1 MGIPLKEEVRI
12 FVFGK
17 LSKCLLWK
25 VRVRLGGTGKKVCH
39 FPQMGPSLR
48 RVGKNITNMCPPLV
62 KACFSFS
69 EVFSW
74 EQSGNIAAARIWG
87 VVYVALGTNRCC
99 QIWHLDPNRVCTY
112 INRELL
118 SVFDYLQFVRFRRGL
133 VTTVSPSPLDFLGC
147 GFADDDDESLCGRHV
162 CVCVCGKLCN
172 RFRCHWRQVLPQ
184 KEIREKTEKKGKQS
198 HVCQALETT
207 SFPWQIP
214 FKVPQTFCLMMSS
227 GAKRKPPKKND
238 IDCGKGHWVTISIP
252 DPRPGR

>member
-1 MGIPLKEEVRI
+1 
-12 FVFGK
+12 
-17 LSKCLLWK
+17 
-25 VRVRLGGTGKKVCH
+25 
-39 FPQMGPSLR
+39 
-48 RVGKNITNMCPPLV
+48 MCPPLV

-184 KEIREKTEKKGKQS
+184 KEIREKKPKRKENKAMFARHSKLPVFLGKSHLKFRKHFAWWWAAGLSESRRRKMTLTVEKDTEWP
-198 HVCQALETT
+198 
-207 SFPWQIP
+207 FPYQIP
-214 FKVPQTFCLMMSS
+214 
-227 GAKRKPPKKND
+227 G
-238 IDCGKGHWVTISIP
+238 
-252 DPRPGR
+252 PGDKQIWHITSLTCCPFHIVSF